1 MIEINHLSKKYS
13 KTNTYAV
20 NDLSL
25 TVPDGE
31 IFGFLGPNGA
41 GKSTTIKCI
50 TGILPYDE
58 GTITVCGDNTK
69 DNAIAAKKH
78 IAYVADEQNLYDFL
92 TGIQYINFI
101 ADMYGVAERDRKERT
116 EKYAAIF
123 DMTTKLNDRISSY
136 SHGMKQK
143 ISIIAG
149 LVHDPDV
156 WILDEPMTGLDPKGS
171 FELKK
176 IMHSFAEQGKTVFFS
191 SHVLDVVEK
200 LCTRVAIIDK
210 GHLITVCNMDE
221 LQERKNNIDLETLF
235 LQLTDGLGADNG
247 TLGTI

>member
-13 KTNTYAV
+13 RTNTYAV
-20 NDLSL
+20 KDLSL
-25 TVPDGE
+25 TISDGE

-58 GTITVCGDNTK
+58 GTISVCGDNIK
-69 DNAIAAKKH
+69 DEPLRAKRR
-78 IAYVADEQNLYDFL
+78 IAYVADEHNLYEHL
-92 TGIQYINFI
+92 TGLQYINFI
-101 ADMYGVAERDRKERT
+101 ADIFGVGERERRERT
-116 EKYAAIF
+116 EKYAAVF
-123 DMTTKLNDRISSY
+123 EMTEKIKERISSY

-156 WILDEPMTGLDPKGS
+156 WILDEPLTGLDPKS
-171 FELKK
+171 SYQVKNLMKE
-176 IMHSFAEQGKTVFFS
+176 FASQGKTVFFS

-200 LCTRVAIIDK
+200 
-210 GHLITVCNMDE
+210 
-221 LQERKNNIDLETLF
+221 
-235 LQLTDGLGADNG
+235 
-247 TLGTI
+247 